1 MIRVAFVKSFLG
13 AFLHLSALDR
23 YNTSHNYI
31 KTLFGFEV
39 PDRQVRCEADCFSEQ
54 LIVLQSRQ
62 L

>member
-1 MIRVAFVKSFLG
+1 LIRVAFVESFLG

-39 PDRQVRCEADCFSEQ
+39 PDREVDCFSEQ